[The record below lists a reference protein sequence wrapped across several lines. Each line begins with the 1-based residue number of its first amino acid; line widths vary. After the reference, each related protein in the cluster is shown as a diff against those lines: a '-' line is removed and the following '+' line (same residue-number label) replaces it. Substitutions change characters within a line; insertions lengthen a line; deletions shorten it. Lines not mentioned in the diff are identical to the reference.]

1 MERSL
6 KSTAEKDAEKV
17 FNAYKRQLISR
28 LGHEAL
34 YSDTIDRVGR
44 ELFGVNW
51 QGVFHQGNFKAAKR
65 PGGSYAVVNTSHSN
79 RSPGFHWLGVYT
91 SPAGVVYIWDSFGR
105 PIQRIASYLG
115 KKIGKGHSIRG
126 SDNDAQQ
133 RGASQTCGPQ
143 SLAWL
148 MVVSGHGVKVA
159 SLV

>member
-17 FNAYKRQLISR
+17 FNTYKRQLISR

-34 YSDTIDRVGR
+34 YGDTIEGVGR
-44 ELFGVNW
+44 ELFGANW
-51 QGVFHQGNFKAAKR
+51 QGVFHQGNFRAAKR
-65 PGGSYAVVNTSHSN
+65 PGGSYAIVNTSHSN

-105 PIQRIASYLG
+105 PIQRIASYMG
-115 KKIGKGHSIRG
+115 KKIRKGYSIVG
-126 SDNDAQQ
+126 SDYDAQQ
-133 RGASQTCGPQ
+133 RGSSQVCGPQ

-148 MVVSGHGVKVA
+148 RVVMDHGIKFA